1 MLIRI
6 QVFKGDVGF
15 SRNLPA
21 ERIIM
26 AAFKT
31 GELSFLVKWVGSEET
46 DYVPAK
52 EANIKIPQVNSSY
65 PSVFCIF
72 SF

>member
-1 MLIRI
+1 MLIRV

-21 ERIIM
+21 DRIIM
-26 AAFKT
+26 TAFKT
-31 GELSFLVKWVGSEET
+31 GELSFLVKWEGSEET
-46 DYVPAK
+46 DCVLAK

-65 PSVFCIF
+65 PSVFCMF